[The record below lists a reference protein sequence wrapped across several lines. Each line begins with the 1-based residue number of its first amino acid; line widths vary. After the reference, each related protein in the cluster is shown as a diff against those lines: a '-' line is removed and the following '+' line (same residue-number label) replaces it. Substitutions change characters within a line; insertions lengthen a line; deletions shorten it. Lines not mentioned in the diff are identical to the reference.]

1 MTNFLRVTLA
11 VNPFI
16 PHGHCYLWKP
26 DLVWLHLASDFLIAV
41 AYYSI
46 PFALVY
52 FVQRRRDLPFN
63 WIFLLFGAFIVACG
77 TTHLMEIWTLWHPTY
92 WISGGLKATTAGI
105 SLFTAVQLL
114 PLIPKALALPSP
126 AQLTEANQQL
136 EAQIE
141 ERQRIEAEL
150 RRYQNELELRVQ
162 ERTAELVAAN
172 KQLQREITERQR
184 IENVLRSSQETT
196 QRQLVELESI
206 YRNTPIGLCVLDTE
220 FRFMRINESLAEM
233 NGLPVSEHIGRSVH
247 EVLPELGEAQAQIF
261 QQVIQT
267 GTPLLNQEIRGTT
280 PAQPG
285 IERIWRVSYY
295 PLRLPE
301 QQVLG
306 VNIVVQEITEQ
317 KQAELERER
326 LLASEQMARAA
337 AEAANRTK
345 DEFLSVLS
353 HELRTPLNAILG
365 WAQMLR
371 SKPQLDAAIV
381 QRALETIERN
391 ARGQANLINDLLD
404 ISRIITGKLRLNVCP
419 VELITVIEAAIDT
432 VRPAADAKEI
442 QIRPILDPE
451 AGPVSGDADR
461 LQQVVWNLLS
471 NAVKFTPKGGWVQ
484 VRLERVNSHVEIV
497 VSDSGLGINPD
508 FLPFVFDRFQQADSK
523 TTRSHGGLGLGLA
536 IVRHLVEL
544 HGGSVSVYSAGL
556 GQGAIFTV
564 QLPLMVAQP
573 LKEGEPV
580 HPRADADALRSDLPQ
595 LYGLHI
601 LVVDDEADARE
612 LIRMILHQCGA
623 EVSVAA
629 SASEA
634 MALLDQLQPDLLIS
648 DIGMPNEDGY
658 TLIRQLRAE
667 FDSKRLPA
675 VALSAYARVE
685 DRTRALAAGF
695 QLHLAKPVNLPEL
708 TAAVASLTGRTELDS
723 CSQAAQNQN

>member
-233 NGLPVSEHIGRSVH
+233 NGLPVSEHIGRSVR

-267 GTPLLNQEIRGTT
+267 GTPSLNQEIRGMT

-295 PLRLPE
+295 PLRLSE

-432 VRPAADAKEI
+432 VRPAADAKGI
-442 QIRPILDPE
+442 QIRAILDPE
-451 AGPVSGDADR
+451 AGPVSGDVDR

-471 NAVKFTPKGGWVQ
+471 NAVKFTPRGGWVQ
-484 VRLERVNSHVEIV
+484 VRLERVNSQVEIV

-573 LKEGEPV
+573 LKEGERV

-601 LVVDDEADARE
+601 LVVDDEVDARE

-634 MALLDQLQPDLLIS
+634 IALLDRLQPDLLIS